1 MIPGKGGDFI
11 VIADGKELWNKN
23 GKDSGFPEHEVI
35 LEKIEG
41 I

>member
-11 VIADGKELWNKN
+11 VIADGNKIWDKN
-23 GKDSGFPEHEVI
+23 GLDSGFPEHELI
-35 LEKIEG
+35 LEKLEG